1 MGMGDCVLEILL
13 REKGILDGDIA
24 TRDLDFFVICL
35 DKDLRSTAVE
45 IVAQLRQRGF
55 STDFSYKAGSLKK
68 QLKLASAANSTR
80 CIIIGEEFM
89 GKNNELVIK
98 DMDSGEQE
106 LVEVAKFF
114 AQL

>member
-1 MGMGDCVLEILL
+1 MSHV
-13 REKGILDGDIA
+13 K
-24 TRDLDFFVICL
+24 
-35 DKDLRSTAVE
+35 
-45 IVAQLRQRGF
+45 QRF
-55 STDFSYKAGSLKK
+55 DRAGSSGSFGESDINFAATSAK
-68 QLKLASAANSTR
+68 QLKEASNRNAKN